1 MLHIVDDEEIIRDS
15 LTWLARSRNIAA
27 IGYESGAA
35 VLGALA
41 HATGIDA
48 EGECLLLDV
57 RMPGTSGVALFN
69 ELKTKGLL
77 HRRPVIFLTGHGDVP
92 MAVDMLKNGAFD
104 FFEKPFND
112 NQLMDRVLEALEVSR
127 AGGAEDAVQSRL
139 AALSAREREVLDLI
153 LAGKMNKVIAD
164 ELGIS
169 MRTVEVHRAHIFDKM
184 NVKAPSLQ
192 TRIANLSGGN
202 QQKVLLARWL
212 EIAPKVLILDEP
224 TRGVDIYAKSE
235 IYQLVH
241 KLAEQGVAVV
251 VISSELPEVIGICDR
266 VLVMREGAIT
276 GELAGAAITQEA
288 IMHLATDT
296 AGMHGTHAGGAEP
309 PAVGTAAVHSSP
321 SSHSF

>member
-27 IGYESGAA
+27 SAYESGTA
-35 VLGALA
+35 VLAALGAA
-41 HATGIDA
+41 AGIDA

-112 NQLMDRVLEALEVSR
+112 NQLMDRVLEALASSR

-184 NVKAPSLQ
+184 NVKTA
-192 TRIANLSGGN
+192 
-202 QQKVLLARWL
+202 VELARL
-212 EIAPKVLILDEP
+212 LK
-224 TRGVDIYAKSE
+224 
-235 IYQLVH
+235 
-241 KLAEQGVAVV
+241 
-251 VISSELPEVIGICDR
+251 
-266 VLVMREGAIT
+266 
-276 GELAGAAITQEA
+276 
-288 IMHLATDT
+288 
-296 AGMHGTHAGGAEP
+296 
-309 PAVGTAAVHSSP
+309 
-321 SSHSF
+321 